1 MLAAPSTNAS
11 RREKA
16 STSGAPNAVPGKES
30 EAATNANNDDLPNL
44 LTKNLIS
51 AKIMFLKKLIYL
63 DLIKFQVQRFFYLKK
78 KV

>member
-30 EAATNANNDDLPNL
+30 EAATNANNDDLPL
-44 LTKNLIS
+44 AIQT
-51 AKIMFLKKLIYL
+51 FLWR
-63 DLIKFQVQRFFYLKK
+63 QTR
-78 KV
+78 